1 MRSIK
6 SDCTNPFNGTGNG
19 NMTQPACSEADFIAI
34 CRKLQSAVAVAKYLG
49 INERNVYSRRR
60 SIEANKGISLPFHNG
75 PIEKR
80 VAELGYSATDWS
92 TAWDKT
98 DGLSVLV
105 KNPNFTPDDYH
116 SALDDAVAS
125 VRAVAPKF
133 PKLKYAKIKD
143 GHLVLINMTDMHF
156 GGWGLDKASA
166 VVDAALADALQK
178 SSGYPIDKIV
188 FVMGSDCL
196 HTDTAGYT
204 TTKGTQQVTDGSSYA
219 QAFKAAQDAY
229 TRCIATLAPIAPVH
243 CVHVS
248 GNHDEL
254 MSYALSQVIEA
265 TFSKAKNVT
274 FDVTDS
280 PRKYIDY
287 GTSLIAITHGDK
299 VKDADIPM
307 IVSHEAAALWGST
320 RHRYVYMGHLHHS
333 KATKYQNLKEH
344 PGITLEWLRSP
355 KPADKWHRDNG
366 YLGSQGITTFI
377 HSKDRGQVA
386 KLVFNL

>member
-1 MRSIK
+1 M
-6 SDCTNPFNGTGNG
+6 TNVD
-19 NMTQPACSEADFIAI
+19 QELRAALASHHSRRDQAA
-34 CRKLQSAVAVAKYLG
+34 ALG
-49 INERNVYSRRR
+49 ISERSLRRR
-60 SIEANKGISLPFHNG
+60 ICTEEQRTGDVLKPTGFVDSRIIANGHG
-75 PIEKR
+75 QR
-80 VAELGYSATDWS
+80 DWS
-92 TAWDKT
+92 VGWIKE
-98 DGLSVLV
+98 DGGSYLV
-105 KNPNFTPDDYH
+105 HNPDFTPDDYH

-125 VRAVAPKF
+125 VRAVAPTF
-133 PKLKYAKIKD
+133 PKVKYAKVKD
-143 GHLVLINMTDMHF
+143 GHCLVLNFTDLHF
-156 GGWGLDKASA
+156 GGWGLDKAIA

-178 SSGYPIDKIV
+178 ASGYPIDKII

-196 HTDTAGYT
+196 HTDNAGANA
-204 TTKGTQQVTDGSSYA
+204 TTKGTVVSTDGSSYA
-219 QAFKAAQDAY
+219 QAFKAAQEAY
-229 TRCIATLAPIAPVH
+229 TRCITSLASIAPVH

-254 MSYALSQVIEA
+254 MGYALSQVVEA

-287 GTSLIAITHGDK
+287 GSSLLAFTHGDK
-299 VKDADIPM
+299 VKDNDIPM

-320 RHRYVYMGHLHHS
+320 KHRYVYLGHVHHS
-333 KATKYQNLKEH
+333 RQIRYQSLKEH

-366 YLGSQGITTFI
+366 YLGSQGITSFI

>member
-1 MRSIK
+1 M
-6 SDCTNPFNGTGNG
+6 
-19 NMTQPACSEADFIAI
+19 ADVDHDLRAVLSKNLP
-34 CRKLQSAVAVAKYLG
+34 RREQAKLLG
-49 INERNVYSRRR
+49 ISERALRRR
-60 SIEANKGISLPFHNG
+60 ISRDEQRTGVSRQQQGFVDNRIIANGHG
-75 PIEKR
+75 QQ
-80 VAELGYSATDWS
+80 DWS
-92 TAWDKT
+92 IGWIKE
-98 DGLSVLV
+98 DGGSYLV
-105 KNPNFTPDDYH
+105 HNPDFTPDDYH
-116 SALDDAVAS
+116 SALEDAVES
-125 VRAVAPKF
+125 VRAVAPTF
-133 PKLKYAKIKD
+133 PNVKYAKVKD
-143 GHLVLINMTDMHF
+143 GHLVLINMTDIHF

-166 VVDAALADALQK
+166 AVDAALADALQK

-265 TFSKAKNVT
+265 TFSKAKAVT

-280 PRKYIDY
+280 PRKYIEY

-299 VKDADIPM
+299 VKDADIPG
-307 IVSHEAAALWGST
+307 IVSHEAASLWGNT

-333 KATKYQNLKEH
+333 KATKYQNLKEY

-355 KPADKWHRDNG
+355 KPTDKWHRDNG
-366 YLGSQGITTFI
+366 YLGSQGITSFI
-377 HSKDRGQVA
+377 HSKTRGQVA